1 MWNHLPSGYLLDKII
16 YDEQPN
22 DQNKEKSHIQR
33 KKGYTFKY
41 LIFLRVSS
49 RKQLSQNLKQF

>member
-22 DQNKEKSHIQR
+22 EQNKGPHPEKERI
-33 KKGYTFKY
+33 Y
-41 LIFLRVSS
+41 LQVFNIFES
-49 RKQLSQNLKQF
+49 